1 MKTVKTDLTIVGA
14 GYAGICAAI
23 SAARHGLQVALINDR
38 DVLGGNASSEH
49 RIHVNGSAI
58 GNHSLFGREG
68 GIADELKMYTFH
80 KNPRYNQKQDYHL
93 SDMAL
98 LDKVLAEE
106 NIDLYLGTVVY
117 DCECEN
123 DKITKVF
130 AIKPK
135 TNEEICFESE
145 LFCDASGDGILA
157 YKSGCEFRMG
167 REAKSEFN
175 ESLAVDVADN
185 AAMPSCILF
194 TVAHTGKP
202 VKFIKPDFAYDLIE
216 DDKLKYFER
225 PETGR
230 RMPVNADEY
239 QGIWWLEVSYPFDTI
254 KDADE
259 IDFELKKLVYGYW
272 DYIKNSGKYP
282 EAEDM
287 VIDWIAPYASKRESR
302 RFMGEYILNQND
314 IQSCRDF
321 EDKVSTGGWSLDIHD
336 YKGIYGDDN
345 TSAFGEVKSLYPI
358 PFSIM
363 YSKDK
368 SNLFLAGRITSCTH
382 VAMGSTRVIETLGS
396 MAGAVG
402 TAASL
407 CKKYGKTPTQIR
419 NEHITELQDMLQKDG
434 QFILFR
440 QEDCGFVEGAKITAS
455 STKLL
460 ENLSDGEF
468 IKLDNNAILTLPVS
482 KSFTNEIQVKIK
494 ANADTTLKYRVCDE
508 VTPLVYTC
516 GETIFEN
523 EVKLEKGFEGFVILS
538 VETKGKQRVFV
549 DIEKNENLEIF
560 TTEEKAP
567 GVPSFMGSMWAAK
580 NEISKYIVFKGVEEN
595 ADTYNVENIKNGYSR
610 PYKSANCWVSKGT
623 ENEWLE
629 VEFEKP
635 VDIKNIQIYFD
646 AQFETDH
653 FDNKIKQLVT
663 DYKLTVFSNSGEE
676 KIVMK
681 DNYMARNSFDTN
693 ITNATKLRFD
703 FIKNNGAKNF
713 SVFAVKVF

>member
-23 SAARHGLQVALINDR
+23 AAARHGLQVALINDR

-49 RIHVNGSAI
+49 RIHVNGGTS
-58 GNHSLFGREG
+58 GNASLYGREG
-68 GIADELKMYTFH
+68 GIADELKMFTFY
-80 KNPRYNQKQDYHL
+80 KNPQYNQKKDYHL

-106 NIDLYLGTVVY
+106 NIELFLGTICY

-157 YKSGCEFRMG
+157 YKAGCEFRMG
-167 REAKSEFN
+167 REAKDEFN
-175 ESLAVDVADN
+175 ESLAVDVADE
-185 AAMPSCILF
+185 ASMPSCILF

-202 VKFIKPDFAYDLIE
+202 VKFTKPDFAYDLVE

-230 RMPVNADEY
+230 RMPVTADEY

-302 RFMGEYILNQND
+302 RFIGEYILNQND
-314 IQSCRDF
+314 VQSCKDF
-321 EDKVSTGGWSLDIHD
+321 EDKVSTGGWSIDVHD
-336 YKGIYGDDN
+336 YKGIYGDDK
-345 TSAFGEVKSLYPI
+345 TSAFAEVKSLYSI

-368 SNLFLAGRITSCTH
+368 SNLFLAGRIASCTH
-382 VAMGSTRVIETLGS
+382 IAMGSTRVIQTLGA
-396 MAGAVG
+396 MAQAVG
-402 TAASL
+402 TAAYL
-407 CKKYGKTPTQIR
+407 CKKYDKTPTQIR
-419 NEHITELQDMLQKDG
+419 NEHITELQDILQKDG
-434 QFILFR
+434 QFILR
-440 QEDCGFVEGAKITAS
+440 RKEDCGFVNDAKITAS
-455 STKLL
+455 SEKLL
-460 ENLSDGEF
+460 ENTYEGEF
-468 IKLDNNAILTLPVS
+468 TTLYCNTYITLPIS
-482 KSFTNEIQVKIK
+482 KSFTNEMQVKIK
-494 ANADTTLKYRVCDE
+494 ANANTTLKYRVCKEATD
-508 VTPLVYTC
+508 LIYYC

-523 EVKLEKGFEGFVILS
+523 EIEIANGFEGFITLPIKS
-538 VETKGKQRVFV
+538 ENQARVFV
-549 DIEKNENLEIF
+549 DIEKNENLEIL
-560 TTEEKAP
+560 TTKEKTP
-567 GVPSFMGSMWAAK
+567 GVPSFFGSPWSAK
-580 NEISKYIVFKGVEEN
+580 KEVSDYIVFKGVEEN

-629 VEFEKP
+629 IEFP
-635 VDIKNIQIYFD
+635 NPIDVKNIQIYFD

-663 DYKLTVFSNSGEE
+663 DYKLTCFNENGTQE
-676 KIVMK
+676 IVMT

-693 ITNATKLRFD
+693 LENVTKIRFD

-713 SVFAVKVF
+713 SVYTVKVF